1 MSNAKWAGTLGP
13 TMNLPREFSAVVL
26 AGGRSRRMGGDK
38 ALLAGA
44 GDGGPLWRR
53 QRDVVR
59 AAGATEVLLSV
70 RAEQAWRRGAEGF
83 DGQVLD
89 ALEVGGP
96 LIGVTAGLERAAHGH
111 LAVLAIDLPRM
122 QAGWFATL
130 WAACGAGVGGVGRRT
145 DAGGYFEPL
154 AAIYPKALM
163 LTAGEALVRG
173 EFSLQRFV
181 AAAVAEGKM
190 RVREI
195 GPAEAPLFENWNEPA
210 DVRPPPQA

>member
-1 MSNAKWAGTLGP
+1 
-13 TMNLPREFSAVVL
+13 MNPMGMFSAVVL

-38 ALLAGA
+38 ALLDVA
-44 GDGGPLWRR
+44 GDGVPLWRR
-53 QRDVVR
+53 QRDVLR

-70 RAEQAWRRGAEGF
+70 RTEQAWRGGAGGF
-83 DGQVLD
+83 DGQLLD
-89 ALEVGGP
+89 AIEVGGP
-96 LIGVTAGLERAAHGH
+96 IIGVTAGLERASHGH

-130 WAACGAGVGGVGRRT
+130 RAECRDGVGVVGRR
-145 DAGGYFEPL
+145 GEFFEPL

-163 LTAGEALVRG
+163 TTAWEALVRG

-181 AAAVAEGKM
+181 AAAVAEGQM

-195 GPAEAPLFENWNEPA
+195 GPEEAPLFENWNEPA